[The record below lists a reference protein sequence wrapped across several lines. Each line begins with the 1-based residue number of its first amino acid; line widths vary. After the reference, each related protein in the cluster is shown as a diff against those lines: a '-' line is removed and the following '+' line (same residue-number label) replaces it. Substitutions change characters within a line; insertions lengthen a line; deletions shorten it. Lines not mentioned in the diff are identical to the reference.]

1 MGVNLDST
9 ERDAIARNFDA
20 NVDRVRSLV
29 GAFDQLAPGG
39 AGSPSMVRVDV
50 LRAAIVLL
58 HASLEDVV
66 RSASERL
73 LPHSERRVLD
83 DIGFPDG
90 PEKTKQKFS
99 LGDLHAFK
107 GQTVDDVIQAAVSTS
122 LQRSNYNSVAEI
134 AGALERIGIKPQDV
148 LEPHQATL
156 EAFIKRRHLI
166 VHRADKKPTVQR
178 GRGVRLTQHLSKTT
192 AENWLSVVSDVGRRI
207 IAALSAAQSEQ
218 GSQ

>member
-1 MGVNLDST
+1 MDST
-9 ERDAIARNFDA
+9 EVETIAGNFDA

-29 GAFDQLAPGG
+29 DAFEKLAPMGP
-39 AGSPSMVRVDV
+39 GSPSILRVDI

-73 LPHSERRVLD
+73 LPHCGRKILD

-90 PEKTKQKFS
+90 PEKTKPKFS
-99 LGDLHAFK
+99 LGDLHAYK
-107 GQTVDDVIQAAVSTS
+107 GQSVDDLIQAAVSTS

-148 LEPHQATL
+148 LDPHQATL

-166 VHRADKKPTVQR
+166 VHRADKSPFLKR
-178 GRGVRLTQHLSKTT
+178 GRGVRFTQHLSKAT
-192 AENWLSVVSDVGRRI
+192 AESWLNVVADVGRKI
-207 IAALSAAQSEQ
+207 ISALSASHIQQ
-218 GSQ
+218 GSS